1 MMGLI
6 ATFKDRAAQKAQE
19 KLDGQLL
26 IAARQIF
33 DIDNSG
39 GLSQQIGMIQKI
51 TELLTSGAHPNT
63 QDALGFSALYYLVKA
78 PRLMAHDRAGKR
90 FDHHDIIHAA
100 VARGGD
106 IHAPLK
112 DGSTILTS
120 YISGWDKG
128 GDIAS
133 LFFMLDVARPRNAI
147 DGQGR
152 IADDLVSAILQDQ
165 YRNLDERQRRKAV
178 AAEAGHSIIVS
189 NLSDV
194 QLATQNA
201 LKIKRMPRIQVKRSS

>member
-1 MMGLI
+1 MGLI
-6 ATFKDRAAQKAQE
+6 DTFKQRGAQRAQD

-39 GLSQQIGMIQKI
+39 GIGQQIGMIQKI
-51 TELLTSGAHPNT
+51 TELLEAGANPNA
-63 QDALGFSALYYLVKA
+63 QDTTGFPALYYLVKA

-106 IHAPLK
+106 IHAPLN

-120 YISGWDKG
+120 YLSEWHKS

-133 LFFMLDVARPRNAI
+133 LFFMLDLARPRNVI

-152 IADDLVSAILQDQ
+152 IADDLISATLQVQ
-165 YRNLDERQRRKAV
+165 YRDPDERQRRKAV

-189 NLSDV
+189 NLSDIH
-194 QLATQNA
+194 LAAQSV
-201 LKIKRMPRIQVKRSS
+201 LKIKRMPRIQVKRNS